1 LPCPSQNSAQCP
13 EKKMKMC
20 DVEPVQDDP
29 SGEATLDVIARAQR
43 FNRWMYH
50 TIRPFCKGRIFE
62 IGSGT
67 GNISRCFIEDRQQ
80 IMLSDFREVY
90 CNNLSDRFR
99 DSSGVLGIEVIDL
112 IDPAFDTKFH
122 RHFGK
127 FDTVFALNVIEHIS
141 DDVLALNNCY
151 KLLAKGGQVV
161 ILVPSYMRLY
171 NRFDR
176 ELGHYRRYTKATL
189 SRAFSKTGFR
199 VIHQQYFNFIGIF
212 GWYFSGTIL
221 RKKVIPGNQMRIYD
235 FLLPAIRLFD
245 KLVFNLAGLSTIM
258 VGRK

>member
-1 LPCPSQNSAQCP
+1 MEEN
-13 EKKMKMC
+13 
-20 DVEPVQDDP
+20 EPVLDDLT
-29 SGEATLDVIARAQR
+29 GEATLDVIARAHR
-43 FNRWMYH
+43 FNRWMYD
-50 TIRPFCKGRIFE
+50 TIKPYCTGKIFE

-67 GNISRCFIEDRQQ
+67 GNISRCFIEDRRQ
-80 IMLSDFREVY
+80 IMLSDFREAY

-99 DSSGVLGIEVIDL
+99 DSPSVLGIEIMDL
-112 IDPAFDTKFH
+112 IDPAFDSKFD

-151 KLLAKGGQVV
+151 KLLGKGGQVV

-171 NRFDR
+171 NGLDR
-176 ELGHYRRYTKATL
+176 ELGHYRRYTKAAL
-189 SRAFSKTGFR
+189 SRAFSKTGFQ
-199 VIHQQYFNFIGIF
+199 VIHKQYFNFIGIF

-221 RKKVIPGNQMRIYD
+221 RKKMIPGNQMKIYN

-245 KLVFNLAGLSTIM
+245 TIVFNRAGLSTIM